1 MSNNPTHPPPRFDAD
16 TLEDMRHR
24 LPEYLTAIGVE
35 LRRQGARL
43 VGKCPTHDDS
53 SPSFAVL
60 PNGKTCGCYPCDF
73 QGDIFAASQWMGR
86 SDSFTS
92 AVRDV
97 ADTLGIYLPDSTAGT
112 ATKPATAPQ
121 RPAKPPEPPFE
132 LCAADRAK
140 IHAARLA
147 LTASPKA
154 LVSPVKL
161 SDMHLGEN
169 ADLAY
174 LTDGFVMF
182 IRPA

>member
-1 MSNNPTHPPPRFDAD
+1 MKTNFSSE
-16 TLEDMRHR
+16 TLEDMRCR

-112 ATKPATAPQ
+112 ATKPATAPPFVAHRRALHFRQ
-121 RPAKPPEPPFE
+121 RGHRCFPASGLSCVSTVTRPA
-132 LCAADRAK
+132 
-140 IHAARLA
+140 
-147 LTASPKA
+147 
-154 LVSPVKL
+154 
-161 SDMHLGEN
+161 
-169 ADLAY
+169 
-174 LTDGFVMF
+174 
-182 IRPA
+182 